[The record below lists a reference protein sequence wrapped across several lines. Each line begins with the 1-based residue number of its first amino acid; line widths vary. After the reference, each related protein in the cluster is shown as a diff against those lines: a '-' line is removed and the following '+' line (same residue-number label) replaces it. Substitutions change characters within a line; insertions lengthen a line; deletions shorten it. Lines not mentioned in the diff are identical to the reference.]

1 MKEDSYNPAAI
12 EKEVQAYWKKNK
24 SFEVNPDEKKRK
36 ILLLEYVSISLR
48 RTSHGSCAKLHDR
61 RCNF

>member
-24 SFEVNPDEKKRK
+24 SFEFSTK
-36 ILLLEYVSISLR
+36 IFEELNDLTYKSKVR
-48 RTSHGSCAKLHDR
+48 RVK
-61 RCNF
+61 